1 MDRTLRPMARS
12 AAPLLV
18 VAALLAG
25 CGGHYVNRGSDL
37 FSDGRYVE
45 AAEVFE
51 RTQDRLASS
60 DADEQ
65 ARYGLYRGATL
76 FVLGDFAHAQSWL
89 AYAYEVERVN
99 PGALG
104 GEDRAFLDRVWIAL
118 EARYRGLPT
127 NTSNTAVAAVPPAPP
142 PASPQAAP
150 PPSTPA
156 PATQRSLAAP
166 Q

>member
-1 MDRTLRPMARS
+1 MDPVLRQVARS
-12 AAPLLV
+12 AAPLVV

-25 CGGHYVNRGSDL
+25 CGGHYVNRGADL

-51 RTQDRLASS
+51 RTQDRLGSS
-60 DADEQ
+60 DAGEQ

-76 FVLGDFAHAQSWL
+76 FVLGDFAHAQPWL

-99 PGALG
+99 PGALAS
-104 GEDRAFLDRVWIAL
+104 EDRAFLDRVWIAL
-118 EARYRGLPT
+118 EARYRGLPQ
-127 NTSNTAVAAVPPAPP
+127 NTGTAVAAVPPAPP
-142 PASPQAAP
+142 PAGTQAAP
-150 PPSTPA
+150 PPAAPA

>member
-1 MDRTLRPMARS
+1 MDLIPRLVARPV
-12 AAPLLV
+12 APLMV

-25 CGGHYVNRGSDL
+25 CGGHYVNRGADL

-51 RTQDRLASS
+51 RTQERLASS
-60 DADEQ
+60 DAGEQ

-76 FVLGDFAHAQSWL
+76 FVLGDFAHAQPWL

-104 GEDRAFLDRVWIAL
+104 SEDRAFLDRVWIAL

-127 NTSNTAVAAVPPAPP
+127 NTTNTAVAAVPPAPP
-142 PASPQAAP
+142 PAATQAP
-150 PPSTPA
+150 PPSNAPA

>member
-1 MDRTLRPMARS
+1 MDSPRLAART
-12 AAPLLV
+12 APLLV

-51 RTQDRLASS
+51 RTQDRLTKS
-60 DADEQ
+60 DAGEQ

-89 AYAYEVERVN
+89 AYAYEVEKVN
-99 PGALG
+99 PGALDR
-104 GEDRAFLDRVWIAL
+104 EDRAFLDRVWIAL
-118 EARYRGLPT
+118 EARYRGLPPN
-127 NTSNTAVAAVPPAPP
+127 NTGTAVATAPP
-142 PASPQAAP
+142 PPVPANTQAAP
-150 PPSTPA
+150 PAPAPSTE
-156 PATQRSLAAP
+156 RSLVAP